1 MSEATPY
8 PLGSLAKS
16 LIDGPFGSNLK
27 SEHYVTEPGVR
38 VVRLNNVKEGRY
50 DDTDRV
56 FVSDSHADSLA
67 RHDVRPGD
75 VLIAALGDENHPVG
89 RACCYPCEL
98 PPAINKVDCF
108 RLRCNPDLAANRYV
122 MYSLNTE
129 SVRDHL
135 RRYEQGVTRKRIN
148 LGNLARV
155 EINLPDLSK
164 QDRIAEILSTVD
176 DAIEQTER
184 LIAKTQNLKAGL
196 MHDLFTR
203 GVLPDGR
210 LRPPRQEAPELYQ
223 ESVLGWIPVG
233 WGVKPIGQ
241 VFDVQLGKMLSKKS
255 KTGKMSAPYVGNRAV
270 QWDRVDVAAL
280 EEMDFSDSER
290 KKYLLAPKDLL
301 VCEGGEVGRT
311 AMWRGEMEECYFQ
324 KAIHRLRPKDARVI
338 PEYMLRFMRFGDTA
352 GIFRMFTSQSSIAH
366 LTREKLC
373 AVQMPLPSEPEQRQI
388 AGIFDAVDEDLFGQG
403 ATRNFL
409 GGVKRGLM
417 HDLLTGRCLGRKRDV
432 YL

>member
-1 MSEATPY
+1 MSEWRQRRLTEIAHTFAGGTPDRSRAEFFGGEIPWIKSTELNAATVRSTEEKITE
-8 PLGSLAKS
+8 LGFRMSAAKWTPPGSTVVAMYGATAGQVAFLGIPATANQAVLSVVPHEGVSPRFLYYALAHSKS
-16 LIDGPFGSNLK
+16 RLVFLAQGSGQPN
-27 SEHYVTEPGVR
+27 
-38 VVRLNNVKEGRY
+38 
-50 DDTDRV
+50 
-56 FVSDSHADSLA
+56 
-67 RHDVRPGD
+67 
-75 VLIAALGDENHPVG
+75 
-89 RACCYPCEL
+89 
-98 PPAINKVDCF
+98 
-108 RLRCNPDLAANRYV
+108 
-122 MYSLNTE
+122 
-129 SVRDHL
+129 
-135 RRYEQGVTRKRIN
+135 
-148 LGNLARV
+148 
-155 EINLPDLSK
+155 LSK
-164 QDRIAEILSTVD
+164 QIVDRLELSVPGLQQQRRIAEILSTVD